1 MPDVILIYPRTLWD
15 IKNVTTRLPLAAL
28 YIGSLLQEQG
38 FTVQVID
45 QRADDRWAETLRR
58 ALSTGHH
65 GPPSGGPLWVGISS
79 MTGRQIYWGLQAAQI
94 VRKTRPDTPIVWG
107 GVHPTILPDQTLAH
121 PLVDLVAVGE
131 GEQTALE
138 LSRRF
143 RAGEHGANLAGLEE
157 IAGLVWT
164 RTDPDGTAHTVH
176 NAPRHY
182 TPMDELP
189 LLDYGLVDVEQY
201 ILAEVPGERSLQIT
215 TSRGCPMRCG
225 YCYLTVVPDG
235 RRYRAESPERTVDRI
250 ERLMDLY
257 ALNAIHIID
266 DEFFTQIKRARRV
279 CELILE
285 RGIQVTLRT
294 NCRIDYV
301 DRMDLKDL
309 RLFRRAG
316 FKHLYLGAESGN
328 DRVLDLIDK
337 GITRDQIQRANKKL
351 AQVGIAPKFS
361 FMGGFPSETI
371 AEVKDT
377 IRLMAQLVRDNPD
390 AYTTPV
396 QLYSPYP
403 GTPLYDVCVQD
414 GLTAG
419 GQEMPRT
426 LEGWTE
432 SGWEHIDYSWLS
444 PAEERFLQKAAY
456 FSFFLDGKTV
466 PESMSS
472 PLTRLAARLYGWL
485 VRQRVRLDFY
495 GLMPEVALIK
505 WGLAHSR

>member
-1 MPDVILIYPRTLWD
+1 MPDIIFVYPRTLWD

-28 YIGSLLQEQG
+28 YIGSLLQDEG
-38 FTVQVID
+38 LTVQVVD
-45 QRADDRWAETLRR
+45 QRTDEHWPETLRA
-58 ALSTGHH
+58 ALN
-65 GPPSGGPLWVGISS
+65 GPPSESPLWVGISS
-79 MTGRQIYWGLQAAQI
+79 MTGRQIYWGLQAAQL
-94 VRKTRPDTPIVWG
+94 VREARPGVPIVWG
-107 GVHPTILPDQTLAH
+107 GVHPTILPAQTLAH

-138 LSRRF
+138 LSRLLRE
-143 RAGEHGANLAGLEE
+143 RAWADLEQE
-157 IAGLVWT
+157 LGDIPGLVWQ
-164 RTDPDGTAHTVH
+164 RREPAEAPQVVH
-176 NAPRHY
+176 NAPRSY

-201 ILAEVPGERSLQIT
+201 ILSEVPGERSLQIT

-257 ALNAIHIID
+257 TLNAIHIID
-266 DEFFTQIKRARRV
+266 DEFFTQRKRARRV

-285 RGIQVTLRT
+285 RGIKVTLRT
-294 NCRIDYV
+294 NCRIDYI
-301 DRMDLKDL
+301 DRMDLDDL

-316 FKHLYLGAESGN
+316 FKHLYLGAEAGN
-328 DRVLDLIDK
+328 DRVLALIDK
-337 GITRDQIQRANKKL
+337 GITREQIERANIKL
-351 AQVGIAPKFS
+351 AQAGIAPKFS

-403 GTPLYDVCVQD
+403 GTPLYDLCVED

-419 GQEMPRT
+419 GQEMPQT
-426 LEGWTE
+426 LDDWTE

-466 PESMSS
+466 AESMAS
-472 PLTRLAARLYGWL
+472 PLARLAARAYGWL
-485 VRQRVRLDFY
+485 VRLRVRAGFY

-505 WGLAHSR
+505 WGLANSR

>member
-1 MPDVILIYPRTLWD
+1 
-15 IKNVTTRLPLAAL
+15 LP
-28 YIGSLLQEQG
+28 E
-38 FTVQVID
+38 
-45 QRADDRWAETLRR
+45 
-58 ALSTGHH
+58 
-65 GPPSGGPLWVGISS
+65 
-79 MTGRQIYWGLQAAQI
+79 
-94 VRKTRPDTPIVWG
+94 
-107 GVHPTILPDQTLAH
+107 QTLAH

-131 GEQTALE
+131 GEQTAVE
-138 LSRRF
+138 LSHLL
-143 RAGEHGANLAGLEE
+143 RAHPWADLDQELGE
-157 IAGLVWT
+157 IPGLVWS
-164 RTDPDGTAHTVH
+164 PAGGPQVVH
-176 NAPRHY
+176 SRPRPY

-189 LLDYGLVDVEQY
+189 LLDYSLVDVEQY

-266 DEFFTQIKRARRV
+266 DEFFTQRKRARQV
-279 CELILE
+279 CKLILE
-285 RGIQVTLRT
+285 RGIEVTLRT
-294 NCRIDYV
+294 NCRIDYI
-301 DRMDLKDL
+301 DRMNKDDL

-328 DRVLDLIDK
+328 DRVLALIDK
-337 GITRDQIQRANKKL
+337 GITREQIERANLKL
-351 AQVGIAPKFS
+351 AEAGIAPKFS

-403 GTPLYDVCVQD
+403 GTPLYDLCLQD

-419 GQEMPRT
+419 GQEMPQT

-432 SGWEHIDYSWLS
+432 SGWEHIDYRWLR

-456 FSFFLDGKTV
+456 FTFFLDGKTV
-466 PESMSS
+466 AESMSS
-472 PLTRLAARLYGWL
+472 PLARLAARAYGWL
-485 VRQRVRLDFY
+485 VRLRVRADFY
-495 GLMPEVALIK
+495 GLMPEVGLIK
-505 WGLAHSR
+505 WGLANSR